1 MRKKLFIQCSSL
13 VKKDAVRHKSI
24 DGVEHIIISSYTLPD
39 GIVMNGGLYPADEV
53 AKSFHT
59 LERTLAPVEHPMDS
73 DGRYISATD
82 PIAINNFYAGAYN
95 TNVVQEDGRIKIEK
109 TVNVQE
115 ALKSEKGK
123 HLLSRINEV
132 ETNENP
138 RPIHTSVGVYLERE
152 ELSSPVIQINGPSKG
167 QEYSWIARDLV
178 FDHDAILLDSVGAA
192 QPSQGVGMAVN
203 ALGDSID
210 SESFNLVE
218 DDGEVQSFDERE
230 LSVRDALERMS
241 IKFDWIEKMFPDNVI
256 FYAGDMYF
264 EVPYIV
270 DDQGIASIVGLP
282 MPVDRKVTF
291 NPKVNQKGDDMLKE
305 AIINALK
312 EANIETNDLD
322 DTALFTAYNELQ
334 ANSFVSDGDNA
345 GKDTAAIAE
354 LLANALSPIT
364 SKLESLE
371 VQINNSSKEE
381 LETMAKMV
389 SENDLYPNMDEATL
403 KTLPI
408 ATLKA
413 MAANC
418 QSSQGL
424 PLTIVNGARPVAA
437 VYDMPE

>member
-13 VKKDAVRHKSI
+13 VKKDAVRHENI
-24 DGVEHIIISSYTLPD
+24 DGVEHIVISSYTLPD

-53 AKSFHT
+53 SKSFHT
-59 LERTLAPVEHPMDS
+59 LERTLAPVEHPTDS

-82 PIAINNFYAGAYN
+82 PVAINNFYAGAYN

-123 HLLSRINEV
+123 HLLSRINEI

-138 RPIHTSVGVYLERE
+138 RPIHTSVGVYLEKE
-152 ELSSPVIQINGPSKG
+152 ELSTPVIQINGPSKG

-192 QPSQGVGMAVN
+192 QPDQGVGMAIN
-203 ALGDSID
+203 ALGDTID
-210 SESFNLVE
+210 SEAFSLVE
-218 DDGEVQSFDERE
+218 ESSDIQSFDERE
-230 LSVRDALERMS
+230 VAVRDALDRMS
-241 IKFDWIEKMFPDNVI
+241 ISFGWIEKLFPDNVI
-256 FYAGDMYF
+256 FSASDLYF
-264 EVPYIV
+264 EVPYVI
-270 DDQGIASIVGLP
+270 DDQGIATIVGLP

-305 AIINALK
+305 AIVNALK
-312 EANIETNDLD
+312 EANIEVSNLD
-322 DTALFTAYNELQ
+322 DTALFVAYNELQ
-334 ANSFVSDGDNA
+334 ANSSEGEGDNA
-345 GKDTAAIAE
+345 GKETAAIAE

-364 SKLESLE
+364 EKLNSLES
-371 VQINNSSKEE
+371 QINNSSNEE
-381 LETMAKMV
+381 LDQMAKLV

-403 KTLPI
+403 KTLPV

-418 QSSQGL
+418 QSSHGL
-424 PLTIVNGARPVAA
+424 PLTLVNSEKKTTTYA
-437 VYDMPE
+437 MPE